1 MFKHF
6 RVKLLVLTLSLISL
20 ENLAQE
26 TETRKLPHFE
36 SITSRANI
44 DVVIAYGEEHAARIE
59 TQNIPA
65 EMIVTE
71 VENETLFISLKEGS
85 NWRARAKVNVTLPE
99 VHGICLSSGGN
110 ITSESAIKSDHLDIK
125 LTSSGNIDLK
135 FLVVDELDVKL
146 FGTGDMQLGGSAD
159 KASIRLTG
167 SGDIQAFG
175 LKTLAC
181 QAKITGSGN
190 IKVLAVESIDA
201 HVMGAG
207 DIEYKGNPATERT
220 KSSGPG
226 GITAVN

>member
-71 VENETLFISLKEGS
+71 VENETLFISLKGM
-85 NWRARAKVNVTLPE
+85 RASPHSPT
-99 VHGICLSSGGN
+99 
-110 ITSESAIKSDHLDIK
+110 TSSAIRPSR
-125 LTSSGNIDLK
+125 
-135 FLVVDELDVKL
+135 V
-146 FGTGDMQLGGSAD
+146 
-159 KASIRLTG
+159 
-167 SGDIQAFG
+167 QAHG
-175 LKTLAC
+175 
-181 QAKITGSGN
+181 
-190 IKVLAVESIDA
+190 
-201 HVMGAG
+201 
-207 DIEYKGNPATERT
+207 
-220 KSSGPG
+220 
-226 GITAVN
+226 